1 MTADEFNNLVT
12 ADIRRIMERCRKQY
26 DEDQQA
32 AFLERYVA
40 NRSKPEFREPRE
52 TYDYSADYE
61 EEKML
66 DSRERSKDINSC
78 R

>member
-1 MTADEFNNLVT
+1 MTTDEFNKRVEEDI
-12 ADIRRIMERCRKQY
+12 AWMIRRNQQRY
-26 DEDQQA
+26 DEA
-32 AFLERYVA
+32 MFLERYIA
-40 NRSKPEFREPRE
+40 NRGKPEFREPRE

-66 DSRERSKDINSC
+66 DDRQRSKDINSC